1 MIDVVEP
8 TSVPLTD
15 LPRAHQAMWENKH
28 AGATYVA
35 VHGLPRAGLKTRD
48 ELYRA
53 WALRDAD
60 AEGVELR
67 RIDTGSA
74 GTLR

>member
-1 MIDVVEP
+1 MPP
-8 TSVPLTD
+8 TAVPLEQVAE
-15 LPRAHQAMWENKH
+15 AHQAMWDNAH

-35 VHGLPRAGLKTRD
+35 THGLPRAGLKSKD

-53 WALRDAD
+53 WAIRDA
-60 AEGVELR
+60 EKRGVEVR

-74 GTLR
+74 GALK